1 MTILSLDDPNL
12 NAEDPSVQLSTMP
25 ENLVNQFTNVAAD
38 PRMQLQ
44 GVVQP
49 VLQPVN
55 PVVQSSRYQFVDGVQ
70 ANQQTGQQFG
80 TNWPMGQ
87 APVPVHSQFGQSH
100 PQIAQYEQHNTGQT
114 GPPIGQSHPSQVV
127 NPVIDQGY
135 SSHQQMHHSQPQPAH
150 HTSPP
155 SVQSHLPIGQPTTQ
169 TGQSHP
175 AIVQGI
181 QPGQQLYQQHPAHT
195 NVHVASQMGQ
205 SHPTIV
211 QPTPQIGLH
220 NPGIAQTALNSN
232 QRVTYGPIPNPP
244 GYEQALNLPSQP
256 PPPEPLPP
264 PISLP
269 VPNQLQNQFDGQGGQ
284 FLNPVAPHSV
294 EYYQT
299 GYSQQ
304 HVYTT
309 PHQGGQVGN
318 QFQNQVQPIPPG
330 NQFSNPVEPVPQPGN
345 EAADSGTEKI
355 RELERQLKMKEE
367 SERARME
374 REKEAILREKQ
385 KWEEEKLHERQE
397 IEQRKL
403 ELVQQ
408 QAALVKGKE
417 HLEEMRLQIEE
428 ERKQSVK
435 DSEQLRQ
442 MLQIQQSAQRD
453 QRAFTVNQG
462 LPTGWEKR
470 LDHTTGRFFYVDHG
484 SKTTHWNPPA
494 NWLDYQSQLQ
504 QRRTNER
511 GVVGQIPGQVPQQN
525 VVPAG
530 QISHRLPPGQHP
542 PVGRHDNLQPMGG
555 SLPRAQQQPSVLPQ
569 QPQIRKIAAPTSV
582 SNNSHPGQQQSHPQ
596 TGHPISN
603 PAVPSVDRSSKPQ
616 MPAST
621 PSVDRSTK
629 PTVSPAEYKR
639 KLNALQ
645 PMFGSSQVGGA

>member
-25 ENLVNQFTNVAAD
+25 ENQFANVAAD

-80 TNWPMGQ
+80 TDWQLGQ
-87 APVPVHSQFGQSH
+87 APVPVHSQSGQSH
-100 PQIAQYEQHNTGQT
+100 PHIGQYEQHNTGQ
-114 GPPIGQSHPSQVV
+114 IGQSHPPTGQSQIV
-127 NPVIDQGY
+127 NPVIDQVY
-135 SSHQQMHHSQPQPAH
+135 SSHQQMHHSQPQSVH

-155 SVQSHLPIGQPTTQ
+155 SAQTHPPTGQPTSQ

-175 AIVQGI
+175 LIVQGT
-181 QPGQQLYQQHPAHT
+181 QPGQQLYQQHPAQT
-195 NVHVASQMGQ
+195 NAHVASQMGQ

-244 GYEQALNLPSQP
+244 GYEQALNFPSQA

-264 PISLP
+264 PVGLP
-269 VPNQLQNQFDGQGGQ
+269 VPNQSNQLQNQFDGQGGQ
-284 FLNPVAPHSV
+284 FFNPVAPHSA

-304 HVYTT
+304 HVYTA
-309 PHQGGQVGN
+309 PHQGGQAGN
-318 QFQNQVQPIPPG
+318 QFPYQVQPVPPG
-330 NQFSNPVEPVPQPGN
+330 NQFSNPVELVPQPGN
-345 EAADSGTEKI
+345 GAADAGAEKI
-355 RELERQLKMKEE
+355 RELERQLKTKEE
-367 SERARME
+367 SERARMQ
-374 REKEAILREKQ
+374 REKEAILHAKQ
-385 KWEEEKLHERQE
+385 KWEEEKLREGQE
-397 IEQRKL
+397 FEQRKL
-403 ELVQQ
+403 ELAQE

-417 HLEEMRLQIEE
+417 DLEKMRLQVEE
-428 ERKQSVK
+428 EREQSVK

-462 LPTGWEKR
+462 LPAGWEKR
-470 LDHTTGRFFYVDHG
+470 LEHTTGRFYYVDHN

-494 NWLDYQSQLQ
+494 NWLNYQSQLQ

-511 GVVGQIPGQVPQQN
+511 GVVGQIPGRQN
-525 VVPAG
+525 VVPAE
-530 QISHRLPPGQHP
+530 QISQQLPPGQHP
-542 PVGRHDNLQPMGG
+542 PVGRHDNLQPTGG
-555 SLPRAQQQPSVLPQ
+555 SLSHAHQQPSALPQ
-569 QPQIRKIAAPTSV
+569 QPQIRKIATPTSV
-582 SNNSHPGQQQSHPQ
+582 SGQQP
-596 TGHPISN
+596 GHPVSK
-603 PAVPSVDRSSKPQ
+603 PVVPSVDRSSKPQ

-629 PTVSPAEYKR
+629 PTMSPAEYKR

-645 PMFGSSQVGGA
+645 PMFGSSQVCINQCLL